1 VGEFLPSGDQRAGQE
16 PSGGAAEPG
25 PGRGPA
31 RPARAGIVRPVL
43 LDLEQLVERLRDTE
57 TALGSDLMDTAVQ
70 GYSLLKHTGRNQ
82 GLDNLVKDLGVRFFR
97 RSPSSAAAV
106 EPEPSPAA

>member
-1 VGEFLPSGDQRAGQE
+1 
-16 PSGGAAEPG
+16 
-25 PGRGPA
+25 
-31 RPARAGIVRPVL
+31 
-43 LDLEQLVERLRDTE
+43 
-57 TALGSDLMDTAVQ
+57 MDTAVQ